1 MGKQQQAK
9 PTLDR
14 KAADQINLS
23 VIQRLDSSVEQVIA
37 TAGHVALYDF
47 DVETSTWSRKEVEG
61 SLFLVKRKD
70 VPRFKFV
77 ILNKKGADNFWE
89 DVGAGFNC
97 ELQAPYVLY
106 RNGKGEVIGIWFYE
120 ADEGKKFADI
130 FQKITSTFSAPEEE
144 SIDMGGGGGAV
155 ENGKANELAG
165 KKTKKTKQQQQK
177 EIVSHP
183 VVAERQMV
191 APGYKGNAL
200 DYSVAAAADVQK
212 EEEDDAV
219 FWDKKVKVPSEV
231 HIPGITD
238 QQQGRHNG
246 AQEKKHPTPPPP
258 PPALQERNMDASTN
272 PLAQVF
278 AGMKVATGSGQVLA
292 GAQQHEKVGTPPS
305 AASLPLL
312 TPQQLVQQ
320 AASRDESRV
329 QEKGSNQ
336 GAVLLQTLN
345 KSMSHASVQEVVAP
359 PVGGSSARQTGS
371 GNSDASHAITV
382 GKVQTLL
389 RALSENRAFC
399 TILAEEITR
408 VGLTEM

>member
-1 MGKQQQAK
+1 MGKQQQQAK

-47 DVETSTWSRKEVEG
+47 DVGTSTWSRKEVEG
-61 SLFLVKRKD
+61 SLFLVKRKES
-70 VPRFKFV
+70 PRFKFV

-144 SIDMGGGGGAV
+144 SIDMGDGAALEV
-155 ENGKANELAG
+155 GKVKAG
-165 KKTKKTKQQQQK
+165 KKKKQQQQQG

-191 APGYKGNAL
+191 APSYKGNAL
-200 DYSVAAAADVQK
+200 DYSVGVAQ
-212 EEEDDAV
+212 EEEEEEDAV

-238 QQQGRHNG
+238 QQQGRLNG
-246 AQEKKHPTPPPP
+246 AQEKKNPPPPP
-258 PPALQERNMDASTN
+258 PPAPQERNVDASTN

-278 AGMKVATGSGQVLA
+278 AGMKVAPGSGKALTAPQL
-292 GAQQHEKVGTPPS
+292 QETVGTPPS

-320 AASRDESRV
+320 ATSRDESRA

-345 KSMSHASVQEVVAP
+345 KSMSHASVQEAVAP

-382 GKVQTLL
+382 GKVQNLL

-399 TILAEEITR
+399 TILAEEITK

>member
-47 DVETSTWSRKEVEG
+47 DVGTSAWSRKEVEG
-61 SLFLVKRKD
+61 SLFLVKRKEA
-70 VPRFKFV
+70 PRFKFV

-89 DVGAGFNC
+89 DVGSGFNC

-106 RNGKGEVIGIWFYE
+106 RNSKGEVIGIWFYE

-144 SIDMGGGGGAV
+144 SIDMGGVGADV
-155 ENGKANELAG
+155 EGKVAG
-165 KKTKKTKQQQQK
+165 KKKKKQQQR

-191 APGYKGNAL
+191 QEYKGQSL
-200 DYSVAAAADVQK
+200 DYSAAGDRAVQ
-212 EEEDDAV
+212 EEEEDAV
-219 FWDKKVKVPSEV
+219 FWDKKVTVPSEV

-238 QQQGRHNG
+238 QQQQRLNG
-246 AQEKKHPTPPPP
+246 AQDKKHQGGGPPPP
-258 PPALQERNMDASTN
+258 PPAAQERNMDTSTN

-278 AGMKVATGSGQVLA
+278 AGMKVATCS
-292 GAQQHEKVGTPPS
+292 GAQPLVGVPQQQEKVGTPPS

-312 TPQQLVQQ
+312 TPQQLGQQ
-320 AASRDESRV
+320 VASQDSRV
-329 QEKGSNQ
+329 QERESNQ
-336 GAVLLQTLN
+336 GAALLQTLN
-345 KSMSHASVQEVVAP
+345 KSISHASVQEAVAP
-359 PVGGSSARQTGS
+359 LPGGSSARQQPVAGD
-371 GNSDASHAITV
+371 SDASHAITV

-389 RALSENRAFC
+389 RVLSENRVFC